1 MNLCDNQIVERIHC
15 GDPGL
20 GVGGFEPYSLVAIIR
35 IVPGSP
41 SLGQLPHHTGLL
53 RLARFRALADRRRRK
68 LALQAA
74 NRPSPARNRLPGE
87 E

>member
-20 GVGGFEPYSLVAIIR
+20 GVGGFEPYSLVAIIK

-41 SLGQLPHHTGLL
+41 SLGQLPNHTGLL
-53 RLARFRALADRRRRK
+53 RLARFRALADNSTLGHELGG
-68 LALQAA
+68 LA
-74 NRPSPARNRLPGE
+74 P
-87 E
+87 